1 MSVKKQ
7 IADWYR
13 GRPVENNQQ
22 IVFLKS
28 YRQHWTARAAHHVV
42 GFGQRYWVGAV
53 FIALAAVRVAAVV
66 LAALRPIG
74 CDDRRC
80 AGTSA
85 NPVRL

>member
-1 MSVKKQ
+1 MSVKKHV
-7 IADWYR
+7 ADWYR

-53 FIALAAVRVAAVV
+53 FIALI
-66 LAALRPIG
+66 ALLYG
-74 CDDRRC
+74 
-80 AGTSA
+80 
-85 NPVRL
+85 LQQLF

>member
-1 MSVKKQ
+1 MMEYSPARTSEACKSLMSVKKH

-42 GFGQRYWVGAV
+42 GCGQRFWVGAV
-53 FIALAAVRVAAVV
+53 FIALI
-66 LAALRPIG
+66 ALLYG
-74 CDDRRC
+74 
-80 AGTSA
+80 
-85 NPVRL
+85 LQQLF